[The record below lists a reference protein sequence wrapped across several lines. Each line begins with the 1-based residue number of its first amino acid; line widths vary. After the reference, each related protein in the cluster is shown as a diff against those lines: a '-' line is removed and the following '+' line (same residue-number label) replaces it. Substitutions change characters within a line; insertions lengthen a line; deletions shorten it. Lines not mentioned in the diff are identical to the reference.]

1 MFNVPPERKKIVCY
15 PLVNHLNVDF
25 GVHSSSS
32 YSSKSSGLVVSTCKV
47 KVNQLHYKNGLI
59 RNAGFECIKCV
70 NCLLCHLTSAVPKKF
85 SHINMHEQQSVIERM
100 VVFIL
105 SGPRCNVSK
114 DVLGAVSAIDE
125 YPHLGGNF
133 SSMQ

>member
-1 MFNVPPERKKIVCY
+1 M
-15 PLVNHLNVDF
+15 
-25 GVHSSSS
+25 
-32 YSSKSSGLVVSTCKV
+32 
-47 KVNQLHYKNGLI
+47 NQLYYNNGLI
-59 RNAGFECIKCV
+59 RNAGFECIKCM

-114 DVLGAVSAIDE
+114 DVLGAVSAIDAMNKIFVSILTRTE
-125 YPHLGGNF
+125 LGET
-133 SSMQ
+133 SRPE